1 MKKTLIIMCLAALTV
16 GMLSGCKNKNAKTTD
31 AENRTAE
38 SEWVDLGLP
47 SGLLWAC
54 CNLGASSPEKCG
66 DYYAWGE
73 TMPKNEYS
81 LTTYS
86 YYNHENGIYTLNKYN
101 TQQAKG
107 LVDSLT
113 VLESADDA
121 ATALL
126 GDGARMPTNAEWQE
140 LIDNTTAEW
149 TRQKGVRGYLLT
161 AANGN
166 SLFLPATGFW
176 YDDSSTDSDKIGNYW
191 SSSLDLL
198 MPNTAHEL
206 NFGSTG
212 LRTGGCERYY
222 GFSIRPVKEQ

>member
-1 MKKTLIIMCLAALTV
+1 MCLAALTV

-126 GDGARMPTNAEWQE
+126 GEGARIPTDAEWQE
-140 LIDNTTAEW
+140 LLDNTTAKW
-149 TRQKGVRGYLLT
+149 TTQNGVKGYLLT

-166 SLFLPATGFW
+166 NLFLPAAGWMDGDSHLSKNTG
-176 YDDSSTDSDKIGNYW
+176 DYW
-191 SSSLDLL
+191 SSSLETLL
-198 MPNTAHEL
+198 PNNAHIL

-212 LRTGGCERYY
+212 LRVSNYERFH
-222 GFSIRPVKEQ
+222 GSPIRPVHQN

>member
-1 MKKTLIIMCLAALTV
+1 MKKALIMMCLAALTV

-126 GDGARMPTNAEWQE
+126 GEGARIPTDAEWQE
-140 LIDNTTAEW
+140 LLDNTTAKW
-149 TRQKGVRGYLLT
+149 TTQNGVKGYLLT

-166 SLFLPATGFW
+166 NLFLPAAGWMDGDSHLSKNTG
-176 YDDSSTDSDKIGNYW
+176 DYW
-191 SSSLDLL
+191 SSSLETLL
-198 MPNTAHEL
+198 PNNAHIL

-212 LRTGGCERYY
+212 LRVSNYERFH
-222 GFSIRPVKEQ
+222 GSPIRPVHQN

>member
-1 MKKTLIIMCLAALTV
+1 MCLASLTIA
-16 GMLSGCKNKNAKTTD
+16 MLSSCNNKNAKTGD
-31 AENRTAE
+31 AENNTNEA
-38 SEWVDLGLP
+38 EWVDLGLP
-47 SGLLWAC
+47 SGLLWAK
-54 CNLGASSPEKCG
+54 CNLGATAPEKFG

-73 TMPKNEYS
+73 TMPKHEYS
-81 LTTYS
+81 MATYS
-86 YYNHENGIYTLNKYN
+86 YYDQDGENYALNKYN
-101 TQQAKG
+101 TQESEG

-113 VLESADDA
+113 VLEAADDA

-126 GDGARMPTNAEWQE
+126 GEGARIPTDAEWQE
-140 LIDNTTAEW
+140 LLDNTSAEW
-149 TRQKGVRGYLLT
+149 IRQKGVRGYLLT

-166 SLFLPATGFW
+166 SLFLPATGFCHK
-176 YDDSSTDSDKIGNYW
+176 DSFTDSDKIGNYW

-222 GFSIRPVKEQ
+222 GFSIRPVKEHKIK